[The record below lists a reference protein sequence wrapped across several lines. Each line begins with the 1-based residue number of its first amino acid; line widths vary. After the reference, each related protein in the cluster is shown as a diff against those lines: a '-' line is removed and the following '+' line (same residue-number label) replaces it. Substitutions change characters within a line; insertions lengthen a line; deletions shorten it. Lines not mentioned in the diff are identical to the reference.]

1 MWYHAKDL
9 FAIFKV
15 YRFHQHFLL
24 RKPREIFL
32 SVGQEANFTRHIE
45 FDVATDL
52 LEKQVVCWVLLL
64 YEKLE
69 KKSYLIQNRNSNND
83 TLVQVY
89 VFLLIF
95 VTDTVT

>member
-1 MWYHAKDL
+1 MQKICL
-9 FAIFKV
+9 
-15 YRFHQHFLL
+15 RFSRFIGFTNISYYVSQEKYFLVL
-24 RKPREIFL
+24 VRKLIL
-32 SVGQEANFTRHIE
+32 LDILNLV
-45 FDVATDL
+45 VATDL

-89 VFLLIF
+89 VFFVLLIF